1 MFRAIIC
8 YGLNN
13 RCLTAWLHCVVTE
26 LKAEYYDGAFLRV
39 HGADQFLAA
48 LLPLEK
54 LCGGF
59 DPPANLAI
67 KNLDEMKD
75 AF

>member
-1 MFRAIIC
+1 M
-8 YGLNN
+8 
-13 RCLTAWLHCVVTE
+13 
-26 LKAEYYDGAFLRV
+26 RV

-48 LLPLEK
+48 LIPLEK
-54 LCGGF
+54 LSAGF
-59 DPPANLAI
+59 DLPANLAI